1 MTSISLLDEA
11 LLRAAASGKSGDEIA
26 RETGIPAAQAV
37 VHVKGLL
44 SRRDVWS
51 EVEQRQLL
59 LHQLHELKDSLS
71 EAAISLKDPDSAR
84 LLLKTLE
91 IIGKRLDSQ
100 QVNLDA
106 QVLRLTEFQQTVLLR
121 AMDSALS
128 FAKKELAERYPDVE
142 PVELDAIVA
151 EGLML
156 AKGELQQDE
165 RL

>member
-1 MTSISLLDEA
+1 
-11 LLRAAASGKSGDEIA
+11 
-26 RETGIPAAQAV
+26 
-37 VHVKGLL
+37 
-44 SRRDVWS
+44 
-51 EVEQRQLL
+51 
-59 LHQLHELKDSLS
+59 
-71 EAAISLKDPDSAR
+71 
-84 LLLKTLE
+84 
-91 IIGKRLDSQ
+91 
-100 QVNLDA
+100 LDA

-142 PVELDAIVA
+142 PVELDSIVA

>member
-11 LLRAAASGKSGDEIA
+11 LLRAAASGKSGDEIS

>member
-1 MTSISLLDEA
+1 LDEA

-44 SRRDVWS
+44 ARRDVWS

-59 LHQLHELKDSLS
+59 LHQLHELKDSLA

-91 IIGKRLDSQ
+91 VIGKRLDSQ
-100 QVNLDA
+100 QVNLDS
-106 QVLRLTEFQQTVLLR
+106 QVLRLTEFQQSVLLR
-121 AMDSALS
+121 AMDAALK
-128 FAKKELAERYPDVE
+128 FAKSELQERYPDVE
-142 PVELDAIVA
+142 PVQLDAIVA
-151 EGLML
+151 EGLLL
-156 AKGELQQDE
+156 AKEQLSDD
-165 RL
+165 

>member
-1 MTSISLLDEA
+1 LTSLSLLDEA

-44 SRRDVWS
+44 ARRDVWS

-91 IIGKRLDSQ
+91 VIGKRLDSQ
-100 QVNLDA
+100 QTNLDV
-106 QVLRLTEFQQTVLLR
+106 QVLRLTEFQQSVLLR

-128 FAKKELAERYPDVE
+128 FAKRELAERYPDVE
-142 PVELDAIVA
+142 PVQLDAIVA
-151 EGLML
+151 EGLLL
-156 AKGELQQDE
+156 AKEQLSDD
-165 RL
+165 R

>member
-1 MTSISLLDEA
+1 MTNISLLDEA

-26 RETGIPAAQAV
+26 RETGVPAAQAV

-100 QVNLDA
+100 QTNLDV

-128 FAKKELAERYPDVE
+128 FAKKELRERYPDVE
-142 PVELDAIVA
+142 PLELDSIVA
-151 EGLML
+151 QGLVL
-156 AKGELQQDE
+156 AKEELQQND
-165 RL
+165 

>member
-1 MTSISLLDEA
+1 MTSLSLLDEA

-44 SRRDVWS
+44 ARRDVWS

-91 IIGKRLDSQ
+91 VIGKRLDSQ
-100 QVNLDA
+100 QTNLDV
-106 QVLRLTEFQQTVLLR
+106 QVLRLTEFQQSVLLR

-128 FAKKELAERYPDVE
+128 FAKRELAERYPDVE
-142 PVELDAIVA
+142 PVQLDAIVA
-151 EGLML
+151 EGLLL
-156 AKGELQQDE
+156 AKEQLSDD
-165 RL
+165 R

>member
-1 MTSISLLDEA
+1 MTSLSLLDEA

-71 EAAISLKDPDSAR
+71 EAAIGLKDPDSAR

-91 IIGKRLDSQ
+91 VIGKRLDAQ
-100 QVNLDA
+100 QINLDV
-106 QVLRLTEFQQTVLLR
+106 QVLRLTEFQQSVLLR
-121 AMDSALS
+121 AMDAALK
-128 FAKKELAERYPDVE
+128 FAKSELQERYPDVE
-142 PVELDAIVA
+142 PVQLDAIVA
-151 EGLML
+151 EGLLL
-156 AKGELQQDE
+156 AKEQLSND
-165 RL
+165 